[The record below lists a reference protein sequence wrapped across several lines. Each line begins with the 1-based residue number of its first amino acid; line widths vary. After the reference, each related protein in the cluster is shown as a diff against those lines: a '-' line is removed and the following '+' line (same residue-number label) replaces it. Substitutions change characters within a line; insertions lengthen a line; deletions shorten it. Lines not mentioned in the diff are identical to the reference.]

1 MSPTTSPLH
10 HYNPDWL
17 SDDALVSNFV
27 ARLDEFTFLRDEL
40 ARAPREGSAQ
50 HYLLVGVRG
59 AGKTTLLKRLAVAIR
74 RDTDLRD
81 HLVALSFPEEL
92 YQVKNLS
99 DFWWAACEAL
109 VDELDRLNQTSAADQ
124 LMAAIAQAKKGGA
137 SADPLSDAGFQC
149 LQQRAADL
157 GLRPV
162 LLVDNLDMVFERI
175 DKAGRKLKD
184 PHAPAYWALREALS
198 TTTSP
203 IVIGGSVRLSEPFT
217 DYDKAFYDFFIP
229 KRLGKLSLAEVRQ
242 VLDRLA
248 DAQGVPEVKQ
258 RLQQRPSR
266 IEALYELTG
275 GNPRAL
281 GLIFE
286 LLRLGP
292 NSRAVED
299 FERLM
304 DITTPYYKARFEDL
318 SEQAQ
323 VVMHA
328 LAVCRPD
335 DAGGLRF
342 GLTAA
347 EIGLQAGLPT
357 GSVSAQLDTLERE
370 GLAEK
375 SAAHGKTQYRIAEQL
390 FRLWLQMRGNRR
402 IRQNVIGLT
411 RFLEALFSLEELQ
424 AGLQAQNG
432 ASPLAAARLT
442 FATADIRAALPMR
455 RGLEA
460 KGADHLLQHI
470 ATNGGELEDFLHAG
484 DLPEDLQAIVRLREQ
499 LQRCASRLSAE
510 EQDAL
515 LGSVEMSQKQ
525 KQAHVQALCLSA
537 TAQEEVVRLRPAFA
551 RERQN
556 LLRYGLL
563 ETDLPLLF
571 RHRARGCLPLPL
583 LMPQDVEADAACLM
597 AHEVDAF
604 RSMVWRL
611 VGSRIFVK
619 LSENTASAW
628 LDWGKR
634 YAGNTNSTEWAN
646 VAGTMR
652 YSECLALAK
661 QAVEYAFCLGETSRA
676 WCERA
681 ALLDVIDSDFK
692 EVELAFYKAI
702 ELDPMDTLPWNYLG
716 ILLGDKQKRY
726 DEAEAAYR
734 KAIELNS
741 LSPFPW
747 NKLGIL
753 LAGKLKRY
761 DEAEAAYRK
770 AIELDP
776 MDSWPWNNLGIL
788 LADKLKRYDEAEA
801 AYRKAIELDPT
812 DSFPW
817 NNLGILL
824 AHIPKRYDQAEA
836 ACRKAIELNPMDSSP
851 WNSLGV
857 LLADRLTP
865 QDEAEAETSYRK
877 AIELDPINSFPW
889 INLGNLLADRLTPHN
904 EAEAE
909 TSYRKA
915 VELDP
920 GNALP
925 WNNLGNLLET
935 QERLIEASIA
945 YATAAAL
952 DSDLSRYWRERHA
965 SLQAR
970 LCTDAA
976 RQALETGKLPA
987 LHAALGQLLAESVDL
1002 AAALVSE
1009 PFIEGFLAKVVAQG
1023 QQAAAVLDALRE
1035 LGYAKHA
1042 RPLLLAFEA
1051 AMKNRPDMLGELEP
1065 EVQHAARLMFDR
1077 LKGKP

>member
-1 MSPTTSPLH
+1 MNPTTSPHH

-17 SDDALVSNFV
+17 SDDALVGNFV
-27 ARLDEFTFLRDEL
+27 ARLDEFNFLRDEL
-40 ARAPREGSAQ
+40 VRAPREGSAQ

-74 RDTDLRD
+74 RDKNLRD
-81 HLVALSFPEEL
+81 HLIALSFPEEL

-109 VDELDRLNQTSAADQ
+109 VDELDRLNQTGVADR

-137 SADPLSDAGFQC
+137 NADPLSDAGFQC
-149 LQQRAADL
+149 LQQHAADL

-162 LLVDNLDMVFERI
+162 LLVDNLDLVFQRI
-175 DKAGRKLKD
+175 DKSGRKLKD

-229 KRLGKLSLAEVRQ
+229 KRLGKLSLVEVRQ

-248 DAQGVPEVKQ
+248 DAQGMPEVKQ

-286 LLRLGP
+286 LLRQGP

-304 DITTPYYKARFEDL
+304 DITTPYYKARFEEL

-357 GSVSAQLDTLERE
+357 GTVSAQLDTLERE

-402 IRQNVIGLT
+402 IRQNVMGLT
-411 RFLEALFSLEELQ
+411 QFLEAMFSVEELQ
-424 AGLQAQNG
+424 AGLQEQHG
-432 ASPLAAARLT
+432 VGPLADARLT
-442 FATADIRAALPMR
+442 FATADTRAAQSMR

-470 ATNGGELEDFLHAG
+470 ATNGGDLEDFLHAG
-484 DLPEDLQAIVRLREQ
+484 DLPEDLQAIIRLREQ
-499 LQRCASRLSAE
+499 LQKCASSLSVE
-510 EQDAL
+510 EQNAL
-515 LGSVEMSQKQ
+515 IGSVEMSLKQ
-525 KQAHVQALCLSA
+525 KQAHVQALCQPV
-537 TAQEEVVRLRPAFA
+537 TAQEAAARLRAALA

-583 LMPQDVEADAACLM
+583 LTPQDAESDAACLG
-597 AHEVDAF
+597 AHEAQAF

-611 VGSRIFVK
+611 VGTRKFIQFSDDAA
-619 LSENTASAW
+619 NAW
-628 LDWGKR
+628 LDWGQQH
-634 YAGNTNSTEWAN
+634 ASGSNATEWAN
-646 VAGTMR
+646 VTGSMR
-652 YSECLALAK
+652 HSGRLVPAKKAL
-661 QAVEYAFCLGETSRA
+661 EHAFSLGETSRV
-676 WCERA
+676 WLDHA
-681 ALLDVIDSDFK
+681 ALLEVSGGDVL
-692 EVELAFYKAI
+692 EVELAYRKAI
-702 ELDPMDTLPWNYLG
+702 ELDPMDAPPWINLG
-716 ILLGDKQKRY
+716 ILLSLKLKRYEEAEAAYRKAIELDPGDFLPWNNLGNLLIQYLNRSEEAEILYRKAIELDPENGLLWSNLGSFLSNKFMHY

-734 KAIELNS
+734 KAIELHPLDS
-741 LSPFPW
+741 RIW
-747 NKLGIL
+747 NNLGAL
-753 LAGKLKRY
+753 LTNNLTRS
-761 DEAEAAYRK
+761 DEAEAA
-770 AIELDP
+770 I
-776 MDSWPWNNLGIL
+776 
-788 LADKLKRYDEAEA
+788 
-801 AYRKAIELDPT
+801 RKAIELDPT
-812 DSFPW
+812 NAQPW
-817 NNLGILL
+817 
-824 AHIPKRYDQAEA
+824 H
-836 ACRKAIELNPMDSSP
+836 
-851 WNSLGV
+851 
-857 LLADRLTP
+857 
-865 QDEAEAETSYRK
+865 
-877 AIELDPINSFPW
+877 
-889 INLGNLLADRLTPHN
+889 
-904 EAEAE
+904 
-909 TSYRKA
+909 
-915 VELDP
+915 
-920 GNALP
+920 
-925 WNNLGNLLET
+925 NLGNLLEK
-935 QERLIEASIA
+935 QGRLVEASAA
-945 YATAAAL
+945 YATGASL
-952 DSDLSRYWRERHA
+952 DSNLHPYWQERRVN
-965 SLQAR
+965 LQTR

-976 RQALETGKLPA
+976 RQALETDNLPA
-987 LHAALGQLLAESVDL
+987 LHAVLGQLLAESVDL
-1002 AAALVSE
+1002 ASALVSK
-1009 PFIEGFLAKVVAQG
+1009 PFIEDFLAKVLAQG
-1023 QQAAAVLDALRE
+1023 QQAAAVLDALRD

-1051 AMKNRPDMLGELEP
+1051 VMKNRPDMLGELEP

-1077 LKGKP
+1077 LNM